1 MSPEKGV
8 LLAAT
13 EGQRLRPLTNVI
25 PKPLIPVDGKPLIFY
40 SLELFE
46 NLNIKDVTVV
56 IEPRL
61 GHMIKTAIEKKYM
74 GGLNIG
80 FTVQQKHNGIGFAIL
95 ECQNQIGDESFIVR
109 FADEYHPHTRTLKQC
124 DFNRDETVLVVRREE
139 KPKYLYQN
147 TNVVVDVESNKV
159 REVNRPQNGTPSSAY
174 HLCGLMSFTS
184 YFFDTLKQFSNKPDS
199 YTRNG
204 EFSTL
209 TSIQHMI
216 NTQGSVGFVEC
227 DGFYANIN
235 TFRDLMDTYKYS
247 LLNK

>member
-1 MSPEKGV
+1 MGPEKGI
-8 LLAAT
+8 LLAAA
-13 EGQRLRPLTNVI
+13 EGKRLRPLTNVL
-25 PKPLIPVDGKPLIFY
+25 PKPLIPIDGKPLIFH

-46 NLNIKDVTVV
+46 SLNVKDVTVV

-61 GHMIKTAIEKKYM
+61 GHMIRSAIEKKYM

-95 ECQNQIGDESFIVR
+95 ECQNQIGEEAFFVR
-109 FADEYHPHTRTLKQC
+109 FADEYHPQTRTLKLNYFSRN
-124 DFNRDETVLVVRREE
+124 DAVLVVRREE

-147 TNVVVDVESNKV
+147 TNVSVDTKTHKV
-159 REVNRPQNGTPSSAY
+159 KEVKRPQNGKPSSTY
-174 HLCGLMSFTS
+174 HLCGLMSFPS
-184 YFFDTLKQFSNKPDS
+184 YFFDTLKQFSAKPDS

-209 TSIQHMI
+209 TSIQHI
-216 NTQGSVGFVEC
+216 VNTNGSVGFVEC

-235 TFRDLMDTYKYS
+235 TFGDLMDTYKYS